1 MYPQLRNIGNI
12 LFILERDFGCTRSSE
27 SAMMETKLLEELMAR
42 ISLINPESATAEVK
56 EIYEKALR
64 GKPGNAQKALAH
76 RPELLK
82 NFLPFYA
89 SVGRSL
95 DRKLYELIYLR
106 VSRINGCHY
115 CTQHHVAS
123 SKRLGLTADDWSA
136 LKAGDDSRYSE
147 KERATLIY
155 VEKLTRTPHDI
166 TDRDFAPLKKHFSE
180 PEIVDIHL
188 LTGLANLTN
197 RFTDPLGL
205 EVEFPEEKI

>member
-1 MYPQLRNIGNI
+1 MMKTHNF
-12 LFILERDFGCTRSSE
+12 LFSTWRIP
-27 SAMMETKLLEELMAR
+27 MAR
-42 ISLINPESATAEVK
+42 ISLIGTESANAEVK
-56 EIYEKALR
+56 EIYEKTLR

-76 RPELLK
+76 RPEMLK
-82 NFLPFYA
+82 NFLSFYP

-106 VSRINGCHY
+106 VSLINGCHY
-115 CTQHHVAS
+115 CLQHHVAS
-123 SKRLGLTADDWSA
+123 SKRVGLAAEDWSA
-136 LKAGDDSRYSE
+136 LKGGDYSRYSE
-147 KERATLIY
+147 RERVALIY
-155 VEKLTRTPHDI
+155 TEKLTRTPHDI
-166 TDRDFAPLKKHFSE
+166 ADDDFAVLSKQFSE